1 MRIGVDAMGG
11 DFAPAGVVK
20 GALEAKELLGD
31 DDRIVLLGD
40 ESAIRE
46 HLDNS
51 DGWERFIRIEHAG
64 EVIGM
69 DESPVEALRQKPD
82 SSIAKMASLAAA
94 GRLDAMIS
102 AGNTGACV
110 AAAQMRLRRLRGVH
124 RPGIAIVM
132 PTYAGPVVMCD
143 VGANVNCRP
152 QHLYQY
158 GLMSVEYARC
168 ICGIDEP
175 RVALLSIGEEDAKGN
190 QLVKETRELF
200 KSDPEMKF
208 IGNVEGREMFHGTCD
223 VVVTEGFVGNV
234 ALKLM
239 EGLADGLFKSTYLE
253 LARSNPDQAGR
264 FKQAIATIQDKYDFN
279 EYGGAPLLGVNGIC
293 IICHGASRA
302 RGLTNAIGVTLNF
315 AKTHINDRIT
325 ECISRRSQ
333 SGADL

>member
-20 GALEAKELLGD
+20 GALDARSLLGD
-31 DDRIVLLGD
+31 DDKIVLIGD
-40 ESAIRE
+40 EPSVRE
-46 HLDNS
+46 HLVEA
-51 DGWERFIRIEHAG
+51 DGWEQFIQIEHAG

-82 SSIAKMASLAAA
+82 SSIVKMASLAARS
-94 GRLDAMIS
+94 RLDAIIS

-158 GLMSVEYARC
+158 GLMSAEYSRC

-175 RVALLSIGEEDAKGN
+175 RVALLSIGAEDAKGN
-190 QLVKETRELF
+190 QLVKETRDLF
-200 KSDPEMKF
+200 KNDSEIKF
-208 IGNVEGREMFHGTCD
+208 VGNVEGREMFHGACD

-239 EGLADGLFKSTYLE
+239 EGLAEGLFKSTYLE
-253 LARSNPDQAGR
+253 LTKSTPDLAGQ
-264 FKQAIATIQDKYDFN
+264 FEQAITTIKEKYDFN

-293 IICHGASRA
+293 IICHGASRP
-302 RGLTNAIGVTLNF
+302 RGVTNAIGVTLNF

-325 ECISRRSQ
+325 ECLARRGQ
-333 SGADL
+333 SGDDS

>member
-11 DFAPAGVVK
+11 DFAPAGLVE
-20 GALEAKELLGD
+20 GALAAKSLLGN
-31 DDRIVLLGD
+31 DDRVVLVGD
-40 ESAIRE
+40 EAVIRRR
-46 HLDNS
+46 LDNQA
-51 DGWERFIRIEHAG
+51 GWEQFIRIEHAG

-82 SSIAKMASLAAA
+82 SSIARLASLAAA
-94 GRLDAMIS
+94 GELDAIIS

-124 RPGIAIVM
+124 RPGIAIIT
-132 PTYAGPVVMCD
+132 PTYAGPVIMCD

-158 GLMSVEYARC
+158 GLMSSEYSRY
-168 ICGIDEP
+168 ICGIEKP

-190 QLVKETRELF
+190 QLVKETRDLF
-200 KSDPEMKF
+200 KNDPELKF
-208 IGNVEGREMFHGTCD
+208 VGNIEGRDIFHGACD

-239 EGLADGLFKSTYLE
+239 EGLAEGLFKSTCLE
-253 LARSNPDQAGR
+253 LTRSNPDLAGQ
-264 FKQAIATIQDKYDFN
+264 FEHAITKIREKYDFN

-293 IICHGASRA
+293 IICHGASRP
-302 RGLTNAIGVTLNF
+302 RGITNAIRVTLDF

-325 ECISRRSQ
+325 ERIAQCR
-333 SGADL
+333 GTLNE